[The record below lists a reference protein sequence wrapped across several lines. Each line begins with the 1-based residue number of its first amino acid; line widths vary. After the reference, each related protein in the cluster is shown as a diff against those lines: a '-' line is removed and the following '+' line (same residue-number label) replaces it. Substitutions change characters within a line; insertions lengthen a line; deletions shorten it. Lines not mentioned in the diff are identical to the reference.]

1 MDPADSTVRQ
11 RLQEVALRMF
21 AARGYAGTSVQH
33 IVDAAGVTKPALY
46 YYFRNKAGLYSE
58 LIRRAQDDR
67 MTVMQT
73 AAAGGGTVEERLAN
87 LLESLLRFSRE
98 RRDDTRLCYAGAIA
112 APEDVPNKAET
123 IRRAR
128 RNYEFVHGLIQEAQ
142 KAGELDPRQN
152 SRTLTSVILG
162 QWAYYALAQAADP
175 DHDKGLG
182 NAQELVRLFLHG
194 AAGKNAGDGL
204 RSPLPHPERELL

>member
-11 RLQEVALRMF
+11 RLLEVGLKLF

-46 YYFRNKAGLYSE
+46 YYFKNKAGLYSE

-67 MTVMQT
+67 MALMQ
-73 AAAGGGTVEERLAN
+73 AAAGNGGKVEERLAS
-87 LLESLLRFSRE
+87 LLESLLQFARE

-128 RNYEFVHGLIQEAQ
+128 RNYEFVHNLIREAQ
-142 KAGELDPRQN
+142 ASGELDSRQN
-152 SRTLTSVILG
+152 SRTLASVILG

-182 NAQELVRLFLHG
+182 NARELTRLFLHG
-194 AAGKNAGDGL
+194 AAGKGSKVEL
-204 RSPLPHPERELL
+204 RASEGAQL